1 MMFTAAVVLIS
12 FVSCISEEIRW
23 KVMPP
28 DHQSLQHLT
37 FLEVL
42 HVEQVERGLEPKTDK
57 TLPRMSSLA
66 NLAVQGPGIVLQA
79 LMSFELPDAL
89 KDKYKDD
96 SALGSGTFG
105 VFKVGNDWATPGTCQ
120 SAACKGLISSS
131 ASECVDTQRIHSADD
146 LDNEASDHVVK
157 CLYDGITGQTAYS
170 QPYYIEMS
178 FAGRDDVD
186 KWWGKKLKEPL
197 VADAVYVQHLKS
209 VSKGVYL
216 GLRFM
221 AESKSTNQWVH
232 MDLKPQNMVINE
244 DTGQTVIV
252 DMGTVVCQGSRCPR
266 SVSGTTPIFRPP
278 EVPHLSLFQP
288 EVEWQKPVWS
298 FDVHS
303 AALSILGMATDGN
316 SGLVMP
322 GKTALHAV
330 PVLPYLLSSEV
341 QNSMANWATVQEVVD
356 CGRKIAFPG
365 TQAFLNGLLKCTNVI
380 SVVQYKKLFDQRL
393 EAIRTAT
400 GNKRKA
406 AWASL
411 VHCRTSKRFATTL
424 YPLPDMKATK
434 VPKFFWTLVD
444 DWMKTGFDEVIRKL
458 QQQSE
463 AVQREVE
470 TRGAF
475 PWKINWQYFVDN
487 SPVGFR
493 GQYSQG
499 RSIVELLL
507 LPSPD
512 PRMKNNLLNKIG
524 PLNLAAADTFPG
536 LVLRS
541 LPQQPRG
548 TDQPNVGY
556 RCSIHTLEEECR
568 FNPGKLE
575 KIRRLAQAYSCWR
588 SIRGDG
594 NCYYRTVIFGALEAL
609 MVSEDHE
616 RLNQIM
622 LALRQVQLETVPEQK
637 RHNQLLQIMR
647 TWRSPHQIEQW
658 IAQDAALDQALIRA
672 CRRLVRQFLMKRAHD
687 RSPSGLTYDQLVKAL
702 DSKYTCMEDFC
713 KHVVDPLGR
722 DAETL
727 ALDALPQQLGVGLRM
742 WILDRRDEVSLI
754 SLDTPGPQG
763 EVDVHVLFKP
773 GHYDLLYPGPRR

>member
-105 VFKVGNDWATPGTCQ
+105 VTFLATRKADNQKVAVKVFKVGNDWATPGTCQ

-406 AWASL
+406 AWANL

-444 DWMKTGFDEVIRKL
+444 DWMKTGFDEVLLKALSTKPAERPKPSEILEAQWFSADTPKVSGTSVEFTCPDFAASQAYYQIGAGCISGILLMLTCCVCCCGCCGTCCCQIPAWKWASVSGGILVVASPFFAFFLMEGILLFCVFLLLMVPLGLAMICLQPVAERAGQGSAEKQKKVKL
-458 QQQSE
+458 GIIGLSTVLALACSLCLFE
-463 AVQREVE
+463 PAAAVSMIPPELKFGPV
-470 TRGAF
+470 
-475 PWKINWQYFVDN
+475 
-487 SPVGFR
+487 PVGGR
-493 GQYSQG
+493 MYIWAVLASTLNLG
-499 RSIVELLL
+499 RSAVLHAVISGVSVMIGRSDARDVSTGSTVEL
-507 LPSPD
+507 
-512 PRMKNNLLNKIG
+512 
-524 PLNLAAADTFPG
+524 
-536 LVLRS
+536 
-541 LPQQPRG
+541 
-548 TDQPNVGY
+548 
-556 RCSIHTLEEECR
+556 
-568 FNPGKLE
+568 
-575 KIRRLAQAYSCWR
+575 QA
-588 SIRGDG
+588 
-594 NCYYRTVIFGALEAL
+594 
-609 MVSEDHE
+609 
-616 RLNQIM
+616 
-622 LALRQVQLETVPEQK
+622 
-637 RHNQLLQIMR
+637 
-647 TWRSPHQIEQW
+647 
-658 IAQDAALDQALIRA
+658 
-672 CRRLVRQFLMKRAHD
+672 
-687 RSPSGLTYDQLVKAL
+687 
-702 DSKYTCMEDFC
+702 
-713 KHVVDPLGR
+713 HV
-722 DAETL
+722 
-727 ALDALPQQLGVGLRM
+727 
-742 WILDRRDEVSLI
+742 
-754 SLDTPGPQG
+754 
-763 EVDVHVLFKP
+763 
-773 GHYDLLYPGPRR
+773 